1 MNPSCKFLI
10 WSFLGCLLAAGAQA
24 QETEQGEAVF
34 CDTQAQAEQ
43 LVAYY
48 ESGSITEALEQVNLA
63 APHACAPLRAAFIR
77 GEQVKAVRIK
87 QGTVHLFEVLVVG
100 VWRGQWGKADPTV
113 QNIAILEKEEGA

>member
-87 QGTVHLFEVLVVG
+87 QGTVLLFEVL
-100 VWRGQWGKADPTV
+100 Q
-113 QNIAILEKEEGA
+113 